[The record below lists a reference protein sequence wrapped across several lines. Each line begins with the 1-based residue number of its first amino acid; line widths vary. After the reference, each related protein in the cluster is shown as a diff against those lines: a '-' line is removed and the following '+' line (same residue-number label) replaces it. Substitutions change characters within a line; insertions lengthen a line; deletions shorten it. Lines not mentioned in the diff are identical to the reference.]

1 MEKVL
6 SVIKENIV
14 YIILIIVVIG
24 IKAYVV
30 SPIKVNGSS
39 METTLNDKDIMI
51 LNEITYRFNDIERF
65 DIVVVK
71 TDSEYLIKRVI
82 GLPGEIIRYEDN
94 ELYINNKKVAE
105 NFSHEKTNDF
115 ETRVEEGCY
124 FVMGDNR
131 INSTDSRILG
141 AIPKKDIQGK
151 TNFIIYPFNRFG
163 KVE

>member
-1 MEKVL
+1 MEKIF
-6 SVIKENIV
+6 SMIKENLI
-14 YIILIIVVIG
+14 YIIIIILVVL

-30 SPIKVNGSS
+30 SPIRVNGAS
-39 METTLNDKDIMI
+39 MEDTLYDKDIMI
-51 LNEITYRFNDIERF
+51 LNEITYRFQDINRF

-94 ELYINNKKVAE
+94 VLYINDQVVE
-105 NFSHEKTNDF
+105 EDFSHEKTNDF
-115 ETRVEEGCY
+115 ELRVEEGCY

-141 AIPKKDIQGK
+141 AIPKKDIMGK
-151 TNFIIYPFNRFG
+151 TNFIVYPFNRFG
-163 KVE
+163 QIK